1 VAIINNILALKVVFL
16 NLITLHCINEVGGS
30 CGTHG
35 RVEKLYTV
43 FVGNP
48 KGKRPLERQST
59 DGMTG
64 TERILGRLAGSVEW
78 MQLAQDRGRWRALV
92 NMVMNFRILAPR
104 S

>member
-16 NLITLHCINEVGGS
+16 NLITLHSINEVGGS

-48 KGKRPLERQST
+48 EGKRPLGRPKHRW
-59 DGMTG
+59 DD
-64 TERILGRLAGSVEW
+64 RIRVDLREIGWECRVDAVGS
-78 MQLAQDRGRWRALV
+78 R
-92 NMVMNFRILAPR
+92 
-104 S
+104 